1 MAHATAMTTV
11 ATKAA
16 LPFEARVERVHDNQ
30 FALEVWQFPLH
41 GMGLS
46 GGEPVRVA
54 RLGGLALNLTWD
66 DLMLF
71 LHHSGMKA
79 SLLAPARRERAL
91 PLPEHVGV
99 RLALLAAVLSPLRK
113 PERLE
118 TTARALTR
126 MSYDEA
132 CYWYAHVRSE
142 HGHRALRALRCLLSP
157 E

>member
-1 MAHATAMTTV
+1 MAHATALTP
-11 ATKAA
+11 AAAKAA
-16 LPFEARVERVHDNQ
+16 LPFEARVQKIHDNQ
-30 FALEVWQFPLH
+30 FALEVWQYPLH
-41 GMGLS
+41 ANGLS

-54 RLGGLALNLTWD
+54 RLKGLPLGLTWD

-71 LHHSGMKA
+71 LHHSGVKA
-79 SLLAPARRERAL
+79 SQLAPARRDRVLA
-91 PLPEHVGV
+91 LPEHVGV

-113 PERLE
+113 PERVE
-118 TTARALTR
+118 TTARVLTR

-142 HGHRALRALRCLLSP
+142 HGSRALRALRCLVSP